1 MIFNELFFRTL
12 YFSVII
18 MSVDKYQTI
27 ERIFKDYG
35 EDGINVQECL
45 QVFKYLDD
53 ITDLDDIMK
62 KKLKSAVNEVGKD
75 LEIEKPLKFYLG
87 LVGQFKLQKQED
99 EQYYIKGIHAFVSL
113 ADKFYKKDKKIFFE
127 KEDSNEKGIHVG
139 KKEEPKKKKSKIPEP
154 QDKSGSQEK
163 RRGKKSDSE
172 EGGNVTGN
180 LFSGNPTKGKTEEDI
195 IIDEENEEIEEALR
209 KEVGETDDVILYRKE
224 GTMYVIEDDKPNKT
238 VEELLLEASDEWKR
252 YRNPEIYLYLIDR
265 YLNSIMRNEVI
276 HGIYMLVYF
285 AKIKGADYHF
295 VLKNILRTMKMINI
309 KSILDVFKGV
319 TTNEKILNDTI
330 DFLKVYVELDDYSL
344 QKERMYNDIF
354 PRNRAPKQKQQI
366 QTIDK
371 LLLKNGAEY
380 HEFTD
385 GTRYYKGG
393 FKRPFRTVP
402 LTSDEIK
409 NVLVNLKK

>member
-1 MIFNELFFRTL
+1 
-12 YFSVII
+12 
-18 MSVDKYQTI
+18 MSVDVYQSV

-53 ITDLDDIMK
+53 IFSLDEILK
-62 KKLKSAVNEVGKD
+62 NKLKSAVEEVGKD
-75 LEIEKPLKFYLG
+75 LKIEKALKFYLG
-87 LVGQFKLQKQED
+87 LVGQFKLQKIKD
-99 EQYYIKGIHAFVSL
+99 EQYYITGVKAFVDL
-113 ADKFYKKDKKIFFE
+113 ADKYYEKDKEIFFE
-127 KEDSNEKGIHVG
+127 QKDSNEKGIHVG

-154 QDKSGSQEK
+154 KDKSGSQEK
-163 RRGKKSDSE
+163 RRGKKSDSK
-172 EGGNVTGN
+172 EGGNVTDN
-180 LFSGNPTKGKTEEDI
+180 LFSGNPTKGKSKTEEI
-195 IIDEENEEIEEALR
+195 IVDEINQEIEKALHEEVEDMNEEILP
-209 KEVGETDDVILYRKE
+209 KKE

-238 VEELLLEASDEWKR
+238 VEELLLEASAEWKR
-252 YRNPEIYLYLIDR
+252 YRNTEIYLYLIDR

-285 AKIKGADYHF
+285 AKIKGADHYF

-309 KSILDVFKGV
+309 KSILDYFKGV

-330 DFLKVYVELDDYSL
+330 DFLKVYVELDDFSIK
-344 QKERMYNDIF
+344 KERMYNDIF
-354 PRNRAPKQKQQI
+354 PTNRPPKQKQQI
-366 QTIDK
+366 QIIDK

-380 HEFTD
+380 KDFGD

-393 FKRPFRTVP
+393 FKKPFRTVP

-409 NVLVNLKK
+409 EVLASLK